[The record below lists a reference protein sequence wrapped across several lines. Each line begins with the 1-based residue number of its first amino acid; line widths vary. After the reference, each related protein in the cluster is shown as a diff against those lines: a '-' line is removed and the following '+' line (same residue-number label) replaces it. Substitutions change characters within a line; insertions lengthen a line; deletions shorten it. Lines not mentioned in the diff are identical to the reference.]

1 MPNLKPWVGGLPAIA
16 AGKGVSDMSQPADD
30 AEVSVREA
38 PDKHRFE
45 IWVGE
50 VLAGFTVYRAR
61 PEQYTF
67 VHTEIDPAFG
77 GRGLAS
83 VLIKAALDA
92 MRERGIAV
100 LPQCPFVRR
109 YISRH
114 CEYLDLVPA
123 AERAR
128 FDLPA
133 DAA

>member
-1 MPNLKPWVGGLPAIA
+1 MT
-16 AGKGVSDMSQPADD
+16 QPTDNAVTVRD
-30 AEVSVREA
+30 APEH
-38 PDKHRFE
+38 KRFE
-45 IWVGE
+45 IWVGD

-61 PEQYTF
+61 PDRYTF

-83 VLIKAALDA
+83 VLIKAALDE
-92 MRERGIAV
+92 MRARDIAV

-114 CEYLDLVPA
+114 PDYLDLVPA
-123 AERAR
+123 GDRGR

-133 DAA
+133 SVDAQG